1 MAIKSPIFTLSP
13 SLTLSSLSTPA
24 AEDGISIAALSDST
38 VIKDCS
44 ILMVSPTLTRI
55 SITETSLKSP
65 MSGTLTSTGPEGV
78 ETGAGTGADSGAGT
92 ATEGVAAEAVFM
104 LATGE
109 FCVASTAVTATA
121 ATSSDKTMEPSLTLS
136 PTATLTSFTTPA
148 WLDGISIDALSLST
162 VRMD

>member
-65 MSGTLTSTGPEGV
+65 MSGTLTSTGPETATATTAAAGAAACATGV
-78 ETGAGTGADSGAGT
+78 EAAATGATGAGADT
-92 ATEGVAAEAVFM
+92 A
-104 LATGE
+104 
-109 FCVASTAVTATA
+109 ASP